1 MQKWFSGLALA
12 LSVLALAVSVWTY
25 QQADAR
31 AEAALKR
38 RERALVDKHRPDVE
52 RLCREFGLKDAPSPD
67 AETVDE
73 LLRPLG
79 GLLAGL
85 SK

>member
-1 MQKWFSGLALA
+1 MQKWFGGLTLA
-12 LSVLALAVSVWTY
+12 ISVLALAVSIWTY

-38 RERALVDKHRPDVE
+38 REKAFVEKHRPEVE
-52 RLCREFGLKDAPSPD
+52 RFCEEFGVEKPPKD

-73 LLRPLG
+73 LIRPLG
-79 GLLAGL
+79 GLIEGIG
-85 SK
+85 K